1 MDEYLPAM
9 STLICPTCQQ
19 VLPKTA
25 VMCPN
30 CGNRSLAPNTATPSA
45 APSGTFTPTANSAPW
60 ATSTHANYP
69 ANSQPTQSQPYANT
83 PAYEP
88 PFAPAEP
95 VAEPSYQPN
104 QPVYEQA
111 APTPY
116 KAAETLPTPANRRAS
131 LMVYAGFMRRAL
143 ALVFDW
149 VIVGVLIALAYQFAL
164 PPLLAQ
170 FKIRALNDQ
179 ALFAAGFGIYWLYHA
194 VLTCVSRQA
203 TVGKIIMGLWVFDM
217 QGQRIGLLRAL
228 WRELIKPLLLPFAFI
243 LWFTARKQT
252 LHDLLA
258 GTVVLFDR

>member
-1 MDEYLPAM
+1 M

-30 CGNRSLAPNTATPSA
+30 CGNRSLAPNTATTNVP
-45 APSGTFTPTANSAPW
+45 PTRAFSQAYDSAP
-60 ATSTHANYP
+60 TSAPAHAYPTTNPPTHD
-69 ANSQPTQSQPYANT
+69 YANT
-83 PAYEP
+83 AVYPP
-88 PFAPAEP
+88 PFAPTAEP
-95 VAEPSYQPN
+95 VVTPTYPTNPPA
-104 QPVYEQA
+104 YEQPAPYSAMPASYA
-111 APTPY
+111 AN
-116 KAAETLPTPANRRAS
+116 ATLPTPANRLAS
-131 LMVYAGFMRRAL
+131 RMVYAGFMRRAL

-149 VIVGVLIALAYQFAL
+149 VMVGVLIALAYQFAL

-170 FKIRALNDQ
+170 FKIRALNEQ
-179 ALFAAGFGIYWLYHA
+179 ALMAAGFGIYWLYHA
-194 VLTCVSRQA
+194 VLTCFSRQA
-203 TVGKIIMGLWVFDM
+203 TIGKIIMGLWVFDM